1 MEKILNFLDKTTNGK
16 CYKSFKYSLDD
27 LDVPSLVYDDKPKV
41 ILQPKAETDKRKQK
55 YISVKEEANKY
66 KKNSIFKYFL
76 DGSRKTYKVDDIA
89 IGERIYPIIAGQ
101 IAVGCCHRPDPE
113 TFKRKKIERHFVLSL
128 PIMLN
133 TDGLPDIPFFS
144 SLTDDLNTNPLL
156 QKMNVK
162 FSKILS
168 YETELLK
175 KNSSGEKEKYEDRG
189 VVLIQNEMMDLE
201 QEIVHDLWK
210 DNLLN
215 DNSYL
220 IKDGSLEYSKRYSIK
235 GHDLSKLKKHY
246 KYVVGVS
253 KSFNPELFKSDNK
266 SIARTIAEMPEF
278 HRTEAFKYIF
288 EGTTFCVWYLRI
300 RKNKYCDHQFAG
312 VVKVEMILTTEEEIE
327 EGLSTDVINQISAN
341 LINERN
347 PVCYGS
353 DKRWANHIYP
363 IYLTESFIK
372 SQYIGDSFF
381 LNLF

>member
-1 MEKILNFLDKTTNGK
+1 MGRILNFLDKTTNGK

-27 LDVPSLVYDDKPKV
+27 ANVPTLKYDDKPKV
-41 ILQPKAETDKRKQK
+41 VLDPKAETNRKRIKWVSVEEEAKK
-55 YISVKEEANKY
+55 YIG
-66 KKNSIFKYFL
+66 NSIFKYFL

-101 IAVGCCHRPDPE
+101 IAVGCCHRPDSS
-113 TFKRKKIERHFVLSL
+113 TFKRKKLERHFVLSL

-133 TDGLPDIPFFS
+133 TDGVPDAPFFN
-144 SLTDDLNTNPLL
+144 SLTDELNRSPILE
-156 QKMNVK
+156 KMNVR
-162 FSKILS
+162 FSKILP

-175 KNSSGEKEKYEDRG
+175 KNDSGGKEKYEDRG
-189 VVLIQNEMMDLE
+189 VALIQNEMMDLE
-201 QEIVHDLWK
+201 QEIVHELWK

-215 DNSYL
+215 DSSYL

-235 GHDLSKLKKHY
+235 GHDLSKLKRHY

-253 KSFNPELFKSDNK
+253 KSFNPELFKSNNE
-266 SIARTIAEMPEF
+266 SVARTIAELPAF
-278 HRTEAFKYIF
+278 HRTEAFKYVF

-300 RKNKYCDHQFAG
+300 RKNIFNEHQFAG

-327 EGLSTDVINQISAN
+327 EGMNTDVINQISAH

-347 PVCYGS
+347 PVCYGL

-363 IYLTESFIK
+363 VFLTESFIK

>member
-1 MEKILNFLDKTTNGK
+1 MERILNFLDKSTNGK

-27 LDVPSLVYDDKPKV
+27 LEVPSLIYDDKPKIV
-41 ILQPKAETDKRKQK
+41 LQPKAETDKRKQK
-55 YISVKEEANKY
+55 YISVKEEAEKY
-66 KKNSIFKYFL
+66 KGNSIFKYFL

-101 IAVGCCHRPDPE
+101 IAVGCCFRPDAE
-113 TFKRKKIERHFVLSL
+113 TFKCQKMERHFVLSL

-133 TDGLPDIPFFS
+133 TDGLPDVPFFKD
-144 SLTDDLNTNPLL
+144 LTVELNKSPLL
-156 QKMNVK
+156 RKMKVE
-162 FSKILS
+162 FSNIFP

-175 KNSSGEKEKYEDRG
+175 KNNSGDKEKYEDRG
-189 VVLIQNEMMDLE
+189 VALIQNKMMDLE
-201 QEIVHDLWK
+201 QEIVHGLWK

-215 DNSYL
+215 DTSYL
-220 IKDGSLEYSKRYSIK
+220 IKDGSLEYSKRDSFK
-235 GHDLSKLKKHY
+235 GHDLSRLKQHY

-266 SIARTIAEMPEF
+266 SIARTIAEMPEY
-278 HRTEAFKYIF
+278 HRTEAYKYEF

-300 RKNKYCDHQFAG
+300 RENRFCDHQFAG

-341 LINERN
+341 IVNERN

-353 DKRWANHIYP
+353 DKR
-363 IYLTESFIK
+363 
-372 SQYIGDSFF
+372 
-381 LNLF
+381 

>member
-1 MEKILNFLDKTTNGK
+1 MERILNFLDKATNGK

-27 LDVPSLVYDDKPKV
+27 LDIPSIVYDDKPKV

-55 YISVKEEANKY
+55 YISLKDELKKY
-66 KKNSIFKYFL
+66 ERNSIFKYFL

-113 TFKRKKIERHFVLSL
+113 IFKRKKMERHFVLSL

-133 TDGLPDIPFFS
+133 TDGLPDAPFFS
-144 SLTDDLNTNPLL
+144 SLTDELNTNSLL
-156 QKMNVK
+156 QKMEVK
-162 FSKILS
+162 FSKILP

-175 KNSSGEKEKYEDRG
+175 KNNSGDKEKYEDRG
-189 VVLIQNEMMDLE
+189 VALIQNEMMDLE

-210 DNLLN
+210 DNLLH
-215 DNSYL
+215 DNAYL
-220 IKDGSLEYSKRYSIK
+220 IKDGSLEYSKRHSIK
-235 GHDLSKLKKHY
+235 GNDLSKLKKHY

-266 SIARTIAEMPEF
+266 SIARTIAEMPEY
-278 HRTEAFKYIF
+278 HRTEAFKYVF
-288 EGTTFCVWYLRI
+288 EDTTFCVWYLRI

-363 IYLTESFIK
+363 VYLTESFIK

>member
-1 MEKILNFLDKTTNGK
+1 MERILNFLDKSTNGK

-27 LDVPSLVYDDKPKV
+27 LEVPSLIYDDKPKIV
-41 ILQPKAETDKRKQK
+41 LQPKAETDKRKQK
-55 YISVKEEANKY
+55 YISVKEEAEKY
-66 KKNSIFKYFL
+66 KGNSIFKYFL

-89 IGERIYPIIAGQ
+89 IGERIYTIIAGQ
-101 IAVGCCHRPDPE
+101 IAVGCCFRPNAE
-113 TFKRKKIERHFVLSL
+113 TFKCQKMERHFVLSL

-133 TDGLPDIPFFS
+133 TDGLPDIPFFKD
-144 SLTDDLNTNPLL
+144 LTVELNKSPLSR
-156 QKMNVK
+156 KMEVE
-162 FSKILS
+162 FSNIFP

-175 KNSSGEKEKYEDRG
+175 KNNSGDKEKYEDRG
-189 VVLIQNEMMDLE
+189 VALIQNKMMDLE
-201 QEIVHDLWK
+201 QEIVHGLWK

-215 DNSYL
+215 DTSYL
-220 IKDGSLEYSKRYSIK
+220 IKDGSLEYSRRDSFK
-235 GHDLSKLKKHY
+235 GHDLSRLKQHY

-266 SIARTIAEMPEF
+266 SIARTIAEMPEY
-278 HRTEAFKYIF
+278 HRTEAYKYEF

-300 RKNKYCDHQFAG
+300 RENKFCDHQFAG

-341 LINERN
+341 IVNERN

-363 IYLTESFIK
+363 VYLTESYVK

>member
-1 MEKILNFLDKTTNGK
+1 MERILNFLDKSTNGK

-27 LDVPSLVYDDKPKV
+27 LEVPSLLYDDKPKTV
-41 ILQPKAETDKRKQK
+41 LQPKAETDKRKQK
-55 YISVKEEANKY
+55 YVSVKEEAEKY
-66 KKNSIFKYFL
+66 KGNSIFKYFL

-113 TFKRKKIERHFVLSL
+113 TFKRQKVERHFVLSL

-133 TDGLPDIPFFS
+133 TDGLPDAPFFS
-144 SLTDDLNTNPLL
+144 NLTDELNKNPLL
-156 QKMNVK
+156 EKMSVH
-162 FSKILS
+162 FSSIFP

-175 KNSSGEKEKYEDRG
+175 KNNAGDKEKYEDRG
-189 VVLIQNEMMDLE
+189 VALIQNKMMDLE

-215 DNSYL
+215 DTSYL
-220 IKDGSLEYSKRYSIK
+220 IKDGSLEYSKRYSLK
-235 GHDLSKLKKHY
+235 GHDLSKLKRHY

-266 SIARTIAEMPEF
+266 SIARTIAEMPEY
-278 HRTEAFKYIF
+278 HRTEAFKYEF

-300 RKNKYCDHQFAG
+300 RKNKFCDHQFAG

-327 EGLSTDVINQISAN
+327 EGLNTDVINQISAH

-363 IYLTESFIK
+363 VYLTESYVK